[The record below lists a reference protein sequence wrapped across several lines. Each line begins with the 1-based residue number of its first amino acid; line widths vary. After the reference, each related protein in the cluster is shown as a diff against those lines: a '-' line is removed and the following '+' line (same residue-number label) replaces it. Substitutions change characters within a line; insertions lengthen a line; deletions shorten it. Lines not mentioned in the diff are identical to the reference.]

1 MTAGQ
6 TTSTTKGTITG
17 TDIAGF
23 LVRDPQAMIA
33 FYRDVLGMQPT
44 EVDEQGRG
52 AEFTLADGTT
62 FGVWKTESGETGG
75 FTMLAVDDINAAR
88 EALASRGLQISPVDE
103 SPVCHMA
110 FAKDPEGNAVIIH
123 QRKRNS

>member
-6 TTSTTKGTITG
+6 TTLKGQVTG
-17 TDIAGF
+17 TDISGF

-33 FYRDVLGMQPT
+33 FYRDVLGITPT
-44 EVDEQGRG
+44 EIDPEGRG
-52 AEFTLADGTT
+52 AEFTLSDGTT

-75 FTMLAVDDINAAR
+75 FTMLAVDDIHAAR
-88 EALASRGLQISPVDE
+88 EAMVARGMEFSPVDE

-123 QRKRNS
+123 ERKRQ